1 MQSGFTGDLVRVSPD
16 VLFVQY
22 FSRKTRDSTKFA
34 FHHDQLGA
42 SFSIPFVTRN
52 ICLLAPSHF
61 TCVNPYVT
69 SKPATHEKVVSGS
82 AKEFTHRDQCGAVKR
97 RRRMPRSVC
106 NQSAGVGRGWM
117 KRGSFVSFKPPC
129 PVLAQ
134 ALRLHPE
141 RGNEQ
146 SSQCTH
152 IQSST
157 SRRGG
162 LACFL
167 GWPGGVETK
176 LQSWQFRCPSP
187 VQSLRDELFGKKH
200 KW

>member
-22 FSRKTRDSTKFA
+22 FSRKTRDSTKSTKFA
-34 FHHDQLGA
+34 FHHDQLAA

-82 AKEFTHRDQCGAVKR
+82 AKEFTHRGQCGAVKR

-106 NQSAGVGRGWM
+106 DQSAGVGRGWM
-117 KRGSFVSFKPPC
+117 KRGSFVSFKPPALSLPKHC
-129 PVLAQ
+129 GCIQKGVTNNHPNAHTSSHPPGAEVGLLASWDGLV
-134 ALRLHPE
+134 ALK
-141 RGNEQ
+141 Q
-146 SSQCTH
+146 SYSPG
-152 IQSST
+152 SSDAP
-157 SRRGG
+157 
-162 LACFL
+162 L
-167 GWPGGVETK
+167 
-176 LQSWQFRCPSP
+176 PS
-187 VQSLRDELFGKKH
+187 SH
-200 KW
+200 